1 LGRAEQGMSQALSVE
16 KTSKRGGRIVHEKDR
31 IMLPPPLSNPG
42 NQFGESFKVPLP
54 EDNIDSNST
63 NQSHS
68 TPPSLSQ
75 CEDGSENVLV
85 LDNQTEY
92 GGLGNSIGDNGE
104 YGNQPAEETP
114 KPSITELIK
123 NPSKVVLCKNMVG
136 PGEVDDDLE
145 PEVKEECNGK
155 YGDVLSV
162 NVIELPD
169 PPRPEEAVRIFIEFK
184 KVAAAIKAVIDLNG
198 RFFGGREVKAR
209 FFDQDKFENLDL
221 TD

>member
-42 NQFGESFKVPLP
+42 NQFGESFKVPLQ

-92 GGLGNSIGDNGE
+92 GGLGNSIGDTGE